1 MKRLILKLSA
11 QWKSSLSMLNEFIR
25 RTGETGF
32 RMPTVKVYGLE
43 DSDMNFE
50 NNQVAGEEPIV
61 IGVSLSSISMLFRQ
75 MPRLYIPSV
84 NIIQQPHCESKV
96 SSVLQRFYAGLLL
109 GIDVTREE
117 NRMNLLAEKGAMI
130 NCT

>member
-1 MKRLILKLSA
+1 
-11 QWKSSLSMLNEFIR
+11 
-25 RTGETGF
+25 
-32 RMPTVKVYGLE
+32 
-43 DSDMNFE
+43 MNFG
-50 NNQVAGEEPIV
+50 NNQIANEEPIV

-109 GIDVTREE
+109 GIDVTRKE
-117 NRMNLLAEKGAMI
+117 NRLNLLAERGAMI
-130 NCT
+130 RVALGILENEEC